1 MRSQKK
7 YIFLIWARLE
17 DDVLLRFVGRLF
29 TLCVSRPCV
38 CVCVWLLIGFLYM
51 RCVFGVVGEF
61 SGPSSSASSYE
72 HEKEVC
78 FFISESE
85 LYYNGTVLWCVVL

>member
-1 MRSQKK
+1 M
-7 YIFLIWARLE
+7 
-17 DDVLLRFVGRLF
+17 
-29 TLCVSRPCV
+29 CV
-38 CVCVWLLIGFLYM
+38 CGFLLASYM